1 MATIA
6 PQLLGANGSMAELTL
21 SATTLTGD
29 DFLND
34 GQTVLILE
42 SSAAGPETVTIT
54 GVAAQDSG
62 RTESLVVN
70 IDNGDRAFVGPFK
83 PRNWNNGLGR
93 IDIVSTDVL
102 ITAAVVRYSI
112 A

>member
-1 MATIA
+1 MATLT
-6 PQLLGANGSMAELTL
+6 PQELGANGSLSEITL

-42 SSAAGPETVTIT
+42 STAAGPETVTIT

-70 IDNGDRAFVGPFK
+70 VDNGERSYAGPFK

-102 ITAAVVRYSI
+102 ITAAVVRYSL